1 MNSRVYSTVTVH
13 AQPAMPH
20 WGSWYIL
27 ACLRRAKLAYEAVL
41 YPDPSSQGSLLGIT
55 TGVRKSRTDFAKG
68 KANLTPHSRLPTLRG
83 PSVLTPETVVQNT
96 HVYAG

>member
-1 MNSRVYSTVTVH
+1 M
-13 AQPAMPH
+13 
-20 WGSWYIL
+20 
-27 ACLRRAKLAYEAVL
+27 ACLQRAKLTYEAVL
-41 YPDPSSQGSLLGIT
+41 YPDSNSQGSLLGIGIA
-55 TGVRKSRTDFAKG
+55 TGARKSRTDFAKD